1 MRTLTCTCIDTF
13 PGLADTVGTCVILT
27 ISLVLRITATDECD
41 AAAAIDLDRELLL
54 TGGAY
59 LTN

>member
-1 MRTLTCTCIDTF
+1 VHWLHTF